1 MDKKRLLKLAGMVT
15 EKSPTYGVANSKV
28 EDMLER
34 IAATLAAEA
43 KELAGEVYDE
53 EGAGRSGAKTKKE
66 YVVWAVKRFLDN
78 EYKRSIIKHLAD
90 SYKEAI
96 TEEHAASDPIVA
108 MANQFEKLISSMVS
122 DQGDADAWAEAGQE
136 LMAQLHEEL
145 KNRGLYG

>member
-1 MDKKRLLKLAGMVT
+1 MDKKRLLELAGVVT

-28 EDMLER
+28 EDMLEK
-34 IAATLAAEA
+34 IAATLATEA

-53 EGAGRSGAKTKKE
+53 EGAGRSGAKSKKE

-96 TEEHAASDPIVA
+96 TEDLSSG
-108 MANQFEKLISSMVS
+108 MAGGYINQMADIFEQAVKTEAKKLKIEE
-122 DQGDADAWAEAGQE
+122 GDADGWAEVT
-136 LMAQLHEEL
+136 
-145 KNRGLYG
+145 